1 MSIVGATEYTVTF
14 NFDQTKCVG
23 YKYNKK
29 LPYIS
34 ENGNLEFRKH
44 VMYST
49 DKIDDLEV
57 VLISQE
63 NIINRPLVDNDSY
76 YTYHYIIRAM
86 FKRSLRDLLNIPHCN
101 MLVDRYMFVKEN
113 KIKLNTKL
121 VFDHSIRHN
130 ISIDG
135 CNKRYYDRI
144 YRIDPISCTF
154 TLIVIKGH
162 EIIDDTFIR
171 SILDAVVE
179 SDNNNVISYSIDSM
193 IEHPAFNRPRIKTE
207 IKNKLKVGV

>member
-49 DKIDDLEV
+49 DKIDDSEV

-76 YTYHYIIRAM
+76 YIYHYIIRAM

-101 MLVDRYMFVKEN
+101 ILVDRYVFVKEN

-130 ISIDG
+130 LSIDE

>member
-1 MSIVGATEYTVTF
+1 MNIVGSTEYTITF

-49 DKIDDLEV
+49 DKIDDSEV

-63 NIINRPLVDNDSY
+63 NIINRPLVYNDSY
-76 YTYHYIIRAM
+76 YTYHYAIRAM
-86 FKRSLRDLLNIPHCN
+86 FKRSLRDLLNIPRCN
-101 MLVDRYMFVKEN
+101 ILVDRYVFIKEN

-130 ISIDG
+130 LSIDG

-144 YRIDPISCTF
+144 YRIDPVSCTF
-154 TLIVIKGH
+154 TLIAVKDD
-162 EIIDDTFIR
+162 EIIDNTFII
-171 SILDAVVE
+171 SMLDAVVK
-179 SDNNNVISYSIDSM
+179 SDNNNVISYNIDSM
-193 IEHPAFNRPRIKTE
+193 IEYPVFSGSMVRPE
-207 IKNKLKVGV
+207 IKNKRKVGV